1 MCLLNENVS
10 IDQKGAYWKMKSH
23 NSSVFLN
30 VYVALIDVDN
40 DF

>member
-1 MCLLNENVS
+1 
-10 IDQKGAYWKMKSH
+10 MKSH